1 MAYKVL
7 KNRIHDNL
15 QVLFRDGVDFEQ
27 ITDLMAP
34 EKDEP
39 EILIDRRAMRSLD
52 AVMELVAENAWMRML
67 FAHNTGGMEVLKEIP
82 GNYLFKY
89 FPNVPDN
96 FLGVARDVIYED
108 LKDGDERVF
117 HLSGLNLLG
126 TSMGNVNRNLSSDRV
141 YKTVILTDNCDETFW
156 HRLDTTQNPFGHD
169 VLAIGLH
176 NVYSTFS
183 INALESVINK
193 KVERILFFIGSR
205 EKPVSLSDRGKHILE
220 NVLMNI
226 GILIDESDVGNVHVG
241 NLPLVS
247 SNNSVIGFRHIISI
261 F

>member
-1 MAYKVL
+1 ML
-7 KNRIHDNL
+7 KKRIHDNM

-39 EILIDRRAMRSLD
+39 EIDIDRRAMRSLD
-52 AVMELVAENAWMRML
+52 AIMELVAENAWMRML

-96 FLGVARDVIYED
+96 YLGVAREVIYED
-108 LKDGDERVF
+108 LQDGDERVF

-226 GILIDESDVGNVHVG
+226 GILIDESDVRNVHVG

-247 SNNSVIGFRHIISI
+247 SNCNSVIGFRHIISI